1 MRVNFTAM
9 GEDSHMHQGQVT
21 LAMVQVDAAHEA
33 ADDWARQVT
42 EVGGKVTE
50 SEASCANGHFRCQGD
65 AAWCA
70 EQEKL
75 VCNVGQLAF
84 SSRRPSRVQ
93 GHLQA

>member
-9 GEDSHMHQGQVT
+9 NDDHHVHQGQVT
-21 LAMVQVDAAHEA
+21 LAMVQVDASEEEEA
-33 ADDWARQVT
+33 ENWARQVS

-50 SEASCANGHFRCQGD
+50 SEASCAKGHFKCQGD

-75 VCNVGQLAF
+75 VCKVA
-84 SSRRPSRVQ
+84 SRRPSLAQ